1 MGLSWTIVFSVLIVG
16 LIIIPG
22 VVFLTN
28 IRRIRK
34 EEVEIICLKNSQFFS
49 SLFTGLLNSFLASAI
64 LNDIKITPNSIHI
77 RKSC

>member
-22 VVFLTN
+22 VVFITN

-34 EEVEIICLKNSQFFS
+34 E
-49 SLFTGLLNSFLASAI
+49 
-64 LNDIKITPNSIHI
+64 
-77 RKSC
+77 